1 MEEVS
6 KESLE
11 ELAMRRFREKEKERR
26 LRDRGR
32 NCMKCVR
39 TNCIGCEYHYKAG
52 KWK

>member
-26 LRDRGR
+26 LRERSR